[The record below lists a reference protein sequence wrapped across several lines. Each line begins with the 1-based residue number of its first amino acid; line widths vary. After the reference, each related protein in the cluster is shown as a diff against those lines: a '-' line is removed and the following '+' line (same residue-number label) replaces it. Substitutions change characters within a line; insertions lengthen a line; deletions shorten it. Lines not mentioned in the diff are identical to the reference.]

1 MGALKNS
8 KIGHFLSIMW
18 KSLVLGQLAG
28 MTVGDIYIN
37 MVEYIYPQP
46 VDDILAIPA
55 GVQMVV

>member
-1 MGALKNS
+1 
-8 KIGHFLSIMW
+8 MW